1 MKWLECLILQQ
12 TGKNHHQTNEWETD
26 KTPQNPKKIS
36 RQIWHVLDYMD
47 MYHFSSMLCCLFC
60 FL

>member
-26 KTPQNPKKIS
+26 KTPRIQKKY
-36 RQIWHVLDYMD
+36 QDKFGVLLYG
-47 MYHFSSMLCCLFC
+47 YVSF
-60 FL
+60 